1 VTEGRSD
8 EERVRALRDVLTATG
23 AGIYL
28 ASHVA
33 GPLPEETVRAVHD
46 ADELEL
52 RLGRVGPD
60 RAEDLELRE
69 WEARAGVAAALRVGF
84 EQVMLTHGAPEA
96 ARAIGLR
103 VLALRTAGLPA
114 DDATHATSLPPEG
127 DGPGATFPPPEH
139 DAPRPTALAPEH
151 DGPRSRSLPF
161 QHDASRPATP
171 PAGVPPRILVL
182 EGVDPAVAAALESVT
197 RVVGGSVDRLGRMPE
212 IVSRDVAMVVMAHVD
227 GLGRLADPRSV
238 AGVAHRAGA
247 CLVLDVS
254 LSVGALPF
262 DVGELGA
269 DALIG
274 NVQRWLLGP
283 EGLAFAWLGPLL
295 GADAATDLRAAS
307 GAFARGELLALARSV
322 GWLLMYMDLPW
333 VVERTGRLARRLY
346 DGLAGIRGV
355 ELLPGRGRHGAL
367 LAFRIAG
374 WDAMQAAEEL
384 SRSCHAILDV
394 DEAAD
399 ALRVSVGA
407 WNRDDELER
416 LTGRVAELARH
427 TPESLPR
434 RPSLTILGH
443 LADDDR

>member
-1 VTEGRSD
+1 MSEGRSD
-8 EERVRALRDVLTATG
+8 EERVRTLREVLTATG

-33 GPLPEETVRAVHD
+33 GPLPEATMRAVRE

-69 WEARAGVAAALRVGF
+69 WEARAAVAAALRVGF
-84 EQVMLTHGAPEA
+84 EQVGLTHGTPEA
-96 ARAIGLR
+96 ARAIALR
-103 VLALRTAGLPA
+103 VLALRTSGVPA
-114 DDATHATSLPPEG
+114 DGEP
-127 DGPGATFPPPEH
+127 GPAN
-139 DAPRPTALAPEH
+139 
-151 DGPRSRSLPF
+151 
-161 QHDASRPATP
+161 P
-171 PAGVPPRILVL
+171 PAGVPPHILVL
-182 EGVDPAVAAALESVT
+182 EGVDPAIADALESVA
-197 RVVGGSVDRLGRMPE
+197 RVIGGSVDRLARMPE

-227 GLGRLADPRSV
+227 GSGRLADARSV

-247 CLVLDVS
+247 ALLVDVS
-254 LSVGALPF
+254 LTVGALPF

-269 DALIG
+269 DALMG
-274 NVQRWLLGP
+274 GVQRWLLGP
-283 EGLAFAWLGPLL
+283 EGLAFAWLGPGL
-295 GADAATDLRAAS
+295 GADAASELRAAS
-307 GAFARGELLALARSV
+307 GPFARGQLLALARSV
-322 GWLLMYMDLPW
+322 GWLLMYVDLPW

-355 ELLPGRGRHGAL
+355 ELLPGRGRHAAL

-374 WDAMQAAEEL
+374 WDATQAAEEL

-416 LTGRVAELARH
+416 FTGRVAQLATH
-427 TPESLPR
+427 TPETLPR
-434 RPSLTILGH
+434 RPSLTILSH